1 MRQRQS
7 TTARRLWTFW
17 ACGVLLALPACERKP
32 TAPTSG
38 QPSVTPKDHG
48 HAHDHDHDHD
58 DDHERPRPQDASHAG
73 GQTAQADA
81 GDAHGEAGHGHAHVA
96 PRGGA
101 LITLGDHFA
110 HLEVLLDAET
120 GVLDIYVL
128 DGEAHGAVRIAQETM
143 SVRIEAGTTT
153 AGGALASPVLVE
165 LHAVPSVL
173 SGETVGDSSRFQG
186 QADALRGLRELSGRL
201 AEVTAKGQALRDVT
215 ITWPGGDH

>member
-1 MRQRQS
+1 
-7 TTARRLWTFW
+7 
-17 ACGVLLALPACERKP
+17 
-32 TAPTSG
+32 
-38 QPSVTPKDHG
+38 
-48 HAHDHDHDHD
+48 
-58 DDHERPRPQDASHAG
+58 
-73 GQTAQADA
+73 
-81 GDAHGEAGHGHAHVA
+81 VA

-143 SVRIEAGTTT
+143 SVRIEAGTTA

-173 SGETVGDSSRFQG
+173 SGETVGDSSHFQG
-186 QADALRGLRELSGRL
+186 QADGLRGLRELSGRL
-201 AEVTAKGQALRDVT
+201 VEVTVKGEALRDVT
-215 ITWPGGDH
+215 ITWPKGDH